1 MIMNINETYTFFAP
15 GDLVTVKHNVPNK
28 PVMWA
33 VEKSSRTV
41 KNSATG
47 EYETLFLGI
56 KCRWFNEQG
65 DLQEAVF
72 NTKDLTL
79 I

>member
-1 MIMNINETYTFFAP
+1 MITNETYTFFSP

-41 KNSATG
+41 KNSETG
-47 EYETLFLGI
+47 LYETMFLGI

-72 NTKDLTL
+72 NTKDLQL